1 MKDPEDFSESEASLD
16 PGRYM
21 ESLFSEEL
29 PAG

>member
-1 MKDPEDFSESEASLD
+1 MKDPGDFSESEASLD
-16 PGRYM
+16 TGWYM